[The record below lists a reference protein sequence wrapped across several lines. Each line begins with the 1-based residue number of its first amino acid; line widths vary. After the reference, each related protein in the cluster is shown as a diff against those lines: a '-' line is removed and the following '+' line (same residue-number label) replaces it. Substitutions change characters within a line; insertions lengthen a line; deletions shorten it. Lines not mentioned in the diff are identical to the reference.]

1 MKFIAELKR
10 RNVIRMAGLYLVGAW
25 LITQVAATLLPV
37 FESPGWVIKTIVGI
51 LALGFIPAMVFAW
64 VFELTPEGLKRDADV
79 TPEQSIAPQT
89 ARKMERMIIV
99 LFAVAL
105 SFFAFDKFVL
115 APKREAAAV
124 SAASVKV
131 KAQTLAEIKTSV
143 SEKSIA
149 VLPFVNMSADK
160 DNEYFSDGISEEIL
174 NALTKIDDLKVAGRT
189 SSFFFKGKNENLTK
203 IGETLGVAHVLE
215 GSVRK
220 QGEKVRITA
229 QLIRTRDGFHLWSE
243 TYDGDLKDVFALQEN
258 IAQAITG
265 KLQVILQ
272 GNQKTALVKTGT
284 TNTEAYALY
293 LQATAIFNRREG
305 ARFADAIEMLNKAIA
320 LDPGYARAHSRLAA
334 LHTVNASYASGSAFS
349 TAMPL
354 IEFHARRATELD
366 PSLAEPFA
374 ALGSAYNAWR
384 RYLESDKA
392 FARALKL
399 DPNDV
404 TTNFW
409 LATNLINTGYMRE
422 GTAALDRTLALD
434 PLLPNAL
441 LWRARMYVFDGDL
454 ENAERLLKS
463 ATEGGHA
470 FVGIGQTRLDIAR
483 GDKTAAISSLTK
495 GLAGYFT
502 NTFPPE
508 AAALFA
514 EATYGD
520 AEAKK
525 QTLKLIDTY
534 LASKPEYIA
543 GVVPYVLIR
552 SGDAGRALKLA
563 QDKPTSNEA
572 MLLSEMFRRN
582 SEVKGVPEFPEFARR
597 SGLAA
602 LWDAKGPP
610 DYCRKNDK
618 GDYVCE

>member
-1 MKFIAELKR
+1 LAFLAELKR

-25 LITQVAATLLPV
+25 LVTQVAATLLPV
-37 FESPGWVIKTIVGI
+37 FEAPGWVMKTIVGI
-51 LALGFIPAMVFAW
+51 LAIGFIPAMVFAW
-64 VFELTPEGLKRDADV
+64 VFELTPEGLKRDAEV

-99 LFAVAL
+99 LFALAL
-105 SFFAFDKFVL
+105 AFLAFDKFIL
-115 APKREAAAV
+115 APKRE
-124 SAASVKV
+124 SAAISLASEKV
-131 KAQTLAEIKTSV
+131 KAQTLAELKTSI

-174 NALTKIDDLKVAGRT
+174 NALTKVDDLKVAGRT

-220 QGEKVRITA
+220 QGEQVRITA

-272 GNQKTALVKTGT
+272 GNQKTSLVKTGT
-284 TNTEAYALY
+284 SNTEAYSLY
-293 LQATAIFNRREG
+293 LQATSIFNRREG
-305 ARFADAIEMLNKAIA
+305 ARFVDAIEMLDKAIA
-320 LDPGYARAHSRLAA
+320 LDPRYARAHSRLAA

-349 TAMPL
+349 KALPL

-374 ALGSAYNAWR
+374 SLGSAYGAR
-384 RYLESDKA
+384 RRFLESDEA
-392 FARALKL
+392 FSRALKL

-404 TTNFW
+404 TANFW
-409 LATNLINTGYMRE
+409 LATQLINTGYMRE
-422 GTAALDRTLALD
+422 GTTALDRTLALD

-454 ENAERLLKS
+454 ENGERLLRL
-463 ATEGGHA
+463 ATEVGHV
-470 FVGIGQTRLDIAR
+470 FVGIGQTRLDNAR
-483 GDKTAAISSLTK
+483 GDKAAAINSMTK

-502 NTFPPE
+502 NGFPPG
-508 AAALFA
+508 AADLFA
-514 EATYGD
+514 KSIYGD

-525 QTLKLIDTY
+525 KTLAMIDTY
-534 LASKPEYIA
+534 LAGKPEYIA
-543 GVVPYVLIR
+543 GVVPYVLMR
-552 SGDAGRALKLA
+552 SGEVGRGLALA
-563 QDKPTSNEA
+563 QDKPTSNDS
-572 MLLSEMFRRN
+572 MTLSEMFRRN
-582 SEVKGVPEFPEFARR
+582 SEVSGAPEFPEFARR

-602 LWDAKGPP
+602 LWDVKGPP
-610 DYCRKNDK
+610 DHCRKNEKD
-618 GDYVCE
+618 DYVCE